1 MDLFITVTDPA
12 DQKIISQY
20 SLQYDSTEECM
31 HDFEEARQ
39 AWAEY
44 LVDGESIS
52 MMFKST
58 KTYMSEVFAGTSG
71 PRLI

>member
-12 DQKIISQY
+12 DQAIISQY
-20 SLQYDSTEECM
+20 SLKYDSTEECM
-31 HDFEEARQ
+31 HNFEEARQ

-44 LVDGESIS
+44 LVEGESIS
-52 MMFKST
+52 MMLKST

>member
-1 MDLFITVTDPA
+1 MDLFITVTDTA
-12 DQKIISQY
+12 DQKIVTQY
-20 SLQYDSTEECM
+20 SLHYESTEECM
-31 HDFEEARQ
+31 HNFEEARQ

-52 MMFKST
+52 MMLKST

>member
-12 DQKIISQY
+12 DQTIISQY
-20 SLQYDSTEECM
+20 SLQYDTTEKCM
-31 HDFEEARQ
+31 HNFEEARQ